1 MEANIIHGETF
12 QITTVRGGPPHP
24 GPLQTRNE
32 LVGTQVED
40 IKHMWLAAQLPATYL
55 KPSEMKMEKSP
66 QPQILKIPVTLPFPG
81 FR

>member
-1 MEANIIHGETF
+1 MEANIIHDKTF

-24 GPLQTRNE
+24 GRLQSGNE
-32 LVGTQVED
+32 LVGTQVGD
-40 IKHMWLAAQLPATYL
+40 PKHVWLAAQLPAAYL
-55 KPSEMKMEKSP
+55 KPSEMKVEKSP